1 MSGALASPSDQKL
14 TQQLYSQS
22 ITTGRRVL
30 LMAHALHVAYAFGLS
45 LEEKHPEEKL
55 M

>member
-1 MSGALASPSDQKL
+1 
-14 TQQLYSQS
+14 
-22 ITTGRRVL
+22 
-30 LMAHALHVAYAFGLS
+30 MAHALHVAYAFGLS